1 MIPIQV
7 KPHVRKYCED
17 TLDISIFS
25 DFMNNATNRAFTM
38 RDWRDF
44 IVNAE
49 IEKTGVRPTNAYV
62 LSKAITVVRIQRQ
75 IPREAL
81 RAMRRGDPDPP
92 HRGDTRPTMS
102 LIMRT
107 YPIVKSS

>member
-1 MIPIQV
+1 MKRIPQRSRYIRACLREFWQLKLEPEKTWEHIGSAPVWRSHLIPIKV

-49 IEKTGVRPTNAYV
+49 IEKRV
-62 LSKAITVVRIQRQ
+62 
-75 IPREAL
+75 
-81 RAMRRGDPDPP
+81 
-92 HRGDTRPTMS
+92 
-102 LIMRT
+102 
-107 YPIVKSS
+107 